1 MTVFITHNR
10 VKLALHTLREADGP
24 ALLLLHSLGDQSP
37 GSVPADVAGWAG
49 TVYALDFTG
58 HGASAIPNGG
68 GYTAEVLMGDAD
80 MALSMT
86 GPATVVGRG
95 LGAYIAVMVAGARP
109 DLVRGAILLDG
120 AGIGGGGDKPGS
132 LVVRGVPGRAT
143 APDPFALVELSS
155 DLRPPEYVARFAELA
170 AEHSGLETPIAVCC
184 RSRPDWLKAVL
195 ETSGAREMDLATA
208 LETFAGGESR
218 PKPRSAASSR
228 A

>member
-10 VKLALHTLREADGP
+10 VKLALHTLRTANGP
-24 ALLLLHSLGDQSP
+24 ALLLLHALGEHSAD
-37 GSVPADVAGWAG
+37 SVPADVAAWPGSIH
-49 TVYALDFTG
+49 ALDFTG
-58 HGASAIPNGG
+58 HGASTIPNGG

-86 GPATVVGRG
+86 GPATVLGRG

-109 DLVRGAILLDG
+109 NLVRGAILADG
-120 AGIGGGGDKPGS
+120 AGIGGGGDKPGA

-170 AEHSGLETPIAVCC
+170 AEHSGLTTPIAVCC

-195 ETSGAREMDLATA
+195 ETKGAKEMELAAALEMFGAR
-208 LETFAGGESR
+208 
-218 PKPRSAASSR
+218 
-228 A
+228 